1 MLGGLHVK
9 DCHIMVQTGGAQQR
23 RDCEI
28 KRVAGEANDP
38 FTTAHSMKGV
48 HDVL

>member
-9 DCHIMVQTGGAQQR
+9 DCNIMVQTGGAQQR

-38 FTTAHSMKGV
+38 LTTAHSMKGV

>member
-9 DCHIMVQTGGAQQR
+9 HCKIMVQTSGARQR
-23 RDCEI
+23 PDCEI
-28 KRVAGEANDP
+28 KRAASEANDP
-38 FTTAHSMKGV
+38 FTTAHSRKGV